1 MVLIDVPSASSKCG
15 ATRALSLAGVGI
27 TVCGLVAVAAF
38 GPAPPRSLFLRLP
51 HLGEESPALL
61 KQQER
66 LTEGGCDDTEISISG
81 SDGRTAKGAGCY
93 DSANADP
100 PDSWGTCGALPQ
112 KMQAVLAAGPS
123 PGGLEDE
130 WNLYWTPDAPLPPC
144 PYDDEVQVMVAGSSV
159 NPADWYEART
169 RGGAQQFA
177 ADPGLGN
184 DLSGIVVAVGRG
196 CASKL
201 SIGDEVWGVTSSAQ
215 GDFRR
220 RQQNGYAQ
228 FANTYCKLVTKVPR
242 EGAAAASLNLADLG
256 TMGLAGSTS
265 MTAMRDAGAPWAPS
279 DNVTVVVT
287 SGAGGTGVYA
297 IQEALGL
304 GAARGASRRAAAS
317 LCSPTCALPS
327 CLSLT
332 TPSHATIAP
341 SMCHTQR
348 VTSHPPT
355 HARLAPPPAA
365 QWSRPRL
372 PTTPTSCSR
381 SAPRW
386 CSTTTRRRSGTCSPP
401 TRCTSMVK
409 WPSWEAI
416 AGQHQ
421 LIRLLPMP
429 WCALP
434 RRHLRC
440 VWLYRCTDCTRRRS
454 AGRCRMVKVAV
465 LVAPSL
471 ATTGLSD
478 LGLASEGLGLAF

>member
-66 LTEGGCDDTEISISG
+66 LTQGGCDDTEISISG

-242 EGAAAASLNLADLG
+242 EGAAAASLRLADLG
-256 TMGLAGSTS
+256 TLGLAGSTS
-265 MTAMRDAGAPWAPS
+265 MTAMLDAGAPWAPS

-304 GAARGASRRAAAS
+304 GAARGASRCAAAS
-317 LCSPTCALPS
+317 LPPACALPS

-341 SMCHTQR
+341 SMCHTVQR
-348 VTSHPPT
+348 VTPPAPAT

-372 PTTPTSCSR
+372 PTTPTRCSR

-386 CSTTTRRRSGTCSPP
+386 CSTTTRPRSGTCSPP

-409 WPSWEAI
+409 WPSWWRRIWPPQA
-416 AGQHQ
+416 HQ
-421 LIRLLPMP
+421 AASGGLRLPSAP
-429 WCALP
+429 VRSDPSPPVPPRGRVPGARPRP
-434 RRHLRC
+434 RRHFRC
-440 VWLYRCTDCTRRRS
+440 V
-454 AGRCRMVKVAV
+454 
-465 LVAPSL
+465 
-471 ATTGLSD
+471 
-478 LGLASEGLGLAF
+478 